1 MMHEACRV
9 ALARAAGISYPPAPP
24 FDPGSQFPE
33 YPWGASICD
42 GPNHAYPAV
51 RAALAA
57 LGMDG
62 EHLGTPRWNPLGGVV
77 QSGDM
82 VLIKPNLVCEER
94 EGRPGEFEQIVTS
107 ASVVRAVLDYVLIA
121 LGGKGRVVIAD
132 SPQTDSDFDLTT
144 QRTGLA
150 AMVETMRSRARVPV
164 DLLDLRTER
173 WIVKDGV
180 CTGRIPLPGDPAG
193 YVKVDLGG
201 ASHFER
207 STGSA
212 SFYGAAY
219 DTGVTN
225 RSHSGGRHVYEVS
238 GMALSADVIISIPK
252 LKTHKKCGMT
262 GCLKGMVGLAGNKNM
277 LPHYRFGPP
286 SEGGDQFPD
295 GRRGGRI
302 ENLAVKA
309 AKRMVLR
316 GGRAAGAAARVLKP
330 LGYGIFGSTREVVRS
345 GNWHGNDTTWRM
357 VLDLAAIITF
367 CGRDGAIGDTP
378 RRRFFNVVD
387 GIVGGQGNGPLD
399 ADPAPA
405 GVILAGS
412 SPLAVDAV
420 SAAAAG
426 FAPIDIPLLKGG
438 FESPWSLAPCPP
450 EAVETILG
458 SDGEVLSGFG
468 SFPPVYMFE
477 RHFGWRRDR
486 EGR

>member
-1 MMHEACRV
+1 MTESCRV
-9 ALARAAGISYPPAPP
+9 AIARAVEASYPSTPP
-24 FDPGSQFPE
+24 FDPGTDFPE
-33 YPWGASICD
+33 YPWGEAGCD
-42 GPNHAYPAV
+42 GANHAYTAV

-57 LGMDG
+57 LGMDRG
-62 EHLGTPRWNPLGGVV
+62 NFGTPAWNPLGEVV
-77 QSGDM
+77 RRGDM
-82 VLIKPNLVCEER
+82 VLVKPNLVCEAR
-94 EGRPGEFEQIVTS
+94 EGHPDQYEQIVTS

-121 LGGKGRVVIAD
+121 LGGRGRVVIAD
-132 SPQTDSDFDLTT
+132 SPQTDSDFGLTAR
-144 QRTGLA
+144 RTGLA
-150 AMVETMRSRARVPV
+150 GMVEAVRSRAGVPV

-173 WIVKDGV
+173 WIVRDGV
-180 CTGRIPLPGDPAG
+180 CTGSVRLPGDPAG
-193 YVKVDLGG
+193 YVTTDLAGS
-201 ASHFER
+201 SHFEGSR
-207 STGSA
+207 GSA

-238 GMALSADVIISIPK
+238 GMALSADVVISVPK

-295 GRRGGRI
+295 GRRGGRL

-309 AKRMVLR
+309 AKRIVLC
-316 GGRAAGAAARVLKP
+316 GGRAAGTAARVLKP

-357 VLDLAAIITF
+357 VLDLAAIITY
-367 CGRDGAIGDTP
+367 CGRDGVMGDTP

-399 ADPAPA
+399 ADPAPSGLIMA
-405 GVILAGS
+405 GC

-426 FAPIDIPLLKGG
+426 FDPMDIPLLKGG
-438 FESPWSLAPCPP
+438 FESPMGLAPCPP
-450 EAVETILG
+450 GEVETVFE
-458 SDGEVLSGFG
+458 SDGSLLTGFG
-468 SFPPVYMFE
+468 SFPPVFE
-477 RHFGWRRDR
+477 FEKHFGWRNPGQDR
-486 EGR
+486 

>member
-1 MMHEACRV
+1 MTEACRV
-9 ALARAAGISYPPAPP
+9 AVARAAEASYPSTPP
-24 FDPGSQFPE
+24 FDPDTDFPE
-33 YPWGASICD
+33 YPWGPAACG
-42 GPNHAYPAV
+42 GPNHAYSAV
-51 RAALAA
+51 RSALVA
-57 LGMDG
+57 LGLDRG
-62 EHLGTPRWNPLGGVV
+62 NLGTPAWNPLGEVV
-77 QSGDM
+77 RSGDM
-82 VLIKPNLVCEER
+82 VLLKPNLVCEAR
-94 EGRPGEFEQIVTS
+94 EGHPDQYEQIVTS

-121 LGGKGRVVIAD
+121 LAGKGRVVIAD
-132 SPQTDSDFDLTT
+132 SPQTDSDFGLTA

-150 AMVETMRSRARVPV
+150 GMVEAVRARARVPV

-173 WIVKDGV
+173 WIVRDGV
-180 CTGRIPLPGDPAG
+180 CTGSVTLPGDPAG
-193 YVKVDLGG
+193 YVRADLGR
-201 ASHFER
+201 ASHFE
-207 STGSA
+207 GSSGSS

-225 RSHSGGRHVYEVS
+225 RSHSAGRHVYEVS
-238 GMALSADVIISIPK
+238 GMALSADVVINIPK

-309 AKRMVLR
+309 AKRIVLR
-316 GGRAAGAAARVLKP
+316 GGRVAGVAARALKP
-330 LGYGIFGSTREVVRS
+330 LGYGIFGSTSEVIRS

-367 CGRDGAIGDTP
+367 CDRSGTPGRSM

-399 ADPAPA
+399 ADPAPSS
-405 GVILAGS
+405 VVLAGF

-426 FAPIDIPLLKGG
+426 FDPMSIPLLKGG
-438 FESPWSLAPCPP
+438 FESPWGFAPCPP
-450 EAVETILG
+450 EGVETVFEG
-458 SDGEVLSGFG
+458 DGAIITGFG
-468 SFPPVYMFE
+468 SFPPVFE
-477 RHFGWRRDR
+477 FEKHFGWRRRR
-486 EGR
+486 ESR